1 MEKPRIIAFV
11 DDDPDDLELLT
22 EAFLHEDNTLDIRV
36 FTSGR
41 QLFNAICSYHRSDYP
56 HLFIVDYNM
65 PEQSG
70 AEIIEVL
77 CQNNLLKQVPKVILS
92 TSDSHFYQK
101 ICKEKGADYYF
112 KKPNS
117 FDQWVNM
124 AGEMLKVIRERS
136 SS

>member
-1 MEKPRIIAFV
+1 MKNPRIIAFV

-22 EAFLHEDNTLDIRV
+22 EAFLQEDDTLDIRV
-36 FTSGR
+36 YTSGR
-41 QLFNAICSYHRSDYP
+41 QLFEAINSYQRTDHPD
-56 HLFIVDYNM
+56 LFIVDYNM

-70 AEIIEVL
+70 ADIIEVL
-77 CQNNLLKQVPKVILS
+77 CQNILLKPVPKVILS

-117 FDQWVNM
+117 FEQWVNM
-124 AGEMLKVIRERS
+124 AGDMLKVITD
-136 SS
+136 